1 MNLGITHE
9 ILITG
14 IAIFLLRIVDM
25 SMDTLRVLFVVR
37 GKKLIVWILGIMQSA
52 IFIVA
57 ISNVLKGENHWFT
70 ILGYAVGFATGNII
84 GMSIEERLAI
94 GFQRIT
100 IISRTK
106 GIEIAAAIR
115 DAGFG
120 VTEMP
125 ARGKDGDVAFI
136 NINAKR
142 KQVPDV
148 EKIALGLDENAFI
161 TVDDFKT
168 VNHSGYWRK

>member
-1 MNLGITHE
+1 MDLGITQE

-14 IAIFLLRIVDM
+14 IAIFLLRIIDM
-25 SMDTLRVLFVVR
+25 AMDTLRVLFVVR

-70 ILGYAVGFATGNII
+70 ILGYAAGFATGNII
-84 GMSIEERLAI
+84 GIFIEERLAI

-125 ARGKDGDVAFI
+125 AKGKDGDVAVI

-142 KQVPDV
+142 KQVSDI
-148 EKIALGLDENAFI
+148 EKIALDLDESAFI
-161 TVDDFKT
+161 TVDEFKT